1 MFKYYIGTTKVMKI
15 LVISPTYNKRKN
27 INRLVEMV
35 LSDNPE
41 FDLLIVDDNSPDGT
55 GDKVK
60 KLQTKYKNLY
70 LETRPKK
77 SGLGTAYIFGFKWA
91 LEKKYENII
100 QMDADLSHNPKD
112 LPRMI
117 DKLQK
122 YDLIIGSRYING
134 ISVINWPLRRLML
147 SYGANAYSRVITG
160 MPIMDGT
167 GGFKA
172 WKSSVLSSID
182 LDSVKSQG
190 YSFQIEMNFR
200 AWVKKF
206 NIKEIPI
213 IFSDRTIGQSKM
225 SKAIVNEAIF
235 MVWRLR
241 IWKIFKWHH

>member
-1 MFKYYIGTTKVMKI
+1 MKTLI
-15 LVISPTYNKRKN
+15 ISPTYNERKN
-27 INRLVEMV
+27 IKQLVDMV
-35 LSDNPE
+35 IGENP
-41 FDLLIVDDNSPDGT
+41 DLHLLIVDDNSPDGT
-55 GDKVK
+55 GEKVK
-60 KLQTKYKNLY
+60 KLQTEYKNLF

-91 LEKKYENII
+91 LEKKYDNII

-112 LPRMI
+112 LPRMVNN
-117 DKLQK
+117 LQK
-122 YDLIIGSRYING
+122 YDLVIGSRYING
-134 ISVINWPLRRLML
+134 ISVVNWPLRRLML

-225 SKAIVNEAIF
+225 SKTIVYEAIF

-241 IWKIFKWHH
+241 IWKIFKWHI

>member
-1 MFKYYIGTTKVMKI
+1 MKT
-15 LVISPTYNKRKN
+15 LVISPTYNERKN
-27 INRLVEMV
+27 IKQLVDMV
-35 LSDNPE
+35 IGENPE
-41 FDLLIVDDNSPDGT
+41 LHLLIVDDNSPDGT
-55 GDKVK
+55 GEKVK
-60 KLQTKYKNLY
+60 KLQTEYKNLF

-91 LEKKYENII
+91 LEKKYDNII

-112 LPRMI
+112 LPRMVNN
-117 DKLQK
+117 LHK
-122 YDLIIGSRYING
+122 YDLVIGSRYING
-134 ISVINWPLRRLML
+134 ISVVNWPLRRLIL

-225 SKAIVNEAIF
+225 SKTIVYEAIF

-241 IWKIFKWHH
+241 IWKIFKWHI

>member
-1 MFKYYIGTTKVMKI
+1 
-15 LVISPTYNKRKN
+15 
-27 INRLVEMV
+27 
-35 LSDNPE
+35 
-41 FDLLIVDDNSPDGT
+41 
-55 GDKVK
+55 
-60 KLQTKYKNLY
+60 
-70 LETRPKK
+70 
-77 SGLGTAYIFGFKWA
+77 
-91 LEKKYENII
+91 
-100 QMDADLSHNPKD
+100 MDADLSHNPKD
-112 LPRMI
+112 LPRMVNN
-117 DKLQK
+117 LQK
-122 YDLIIGSRYING
+122 YDLVIGSRYING
-134 ISVINWPLRRLML
+134 ISVVNWPLRRLML

-225 SKAIVNEAIF
+225 SKTIVYEAIF

-241 IWKIFKWHH
+241 IWKIFKWHY

>member
-1 MFKYYIGTTKVMKI
+1 MKTLI
-15 LVISPTYNKRKN
+15 ISPTYNERKN
-27 INRLVEMV
+27 IMQLVDMV
-35 LSDNPE
+35 IGENPE
-41 FDLLIVDDNSPDGT
+41 LHLLIVDDNSPDGT
-55 GDKVK
+55 SEKVR
-60 KLQTKYKNLY
+60 KLQTKYNNLY
-70 LETRPKK
+70 LEIRPKK
-77 SGLGTAYIFGFKWA
+77 LGLGTAYIFGFKWA
-91 LEKKYENII
+91 LEKKFENII

-112 LPRMI
+112 LPRMVE
-117 DKLQK
+117 KLQK
-122 YDLIIGSRYING
+122 YDLVIGSRYING
-134 ISVINWPLRRLML
+134 ISVVNWPLRRLML

-172 WKSSVLSSID
+172 WRSSVLSSID

-225 SKAIVNEAIF
+225 SKTIVYEAIF

-241 IWKIFKWHH
+241 IWKIFKWHY

>member
-1 MFKYYIGTTKVMKI
+1 MKTLI
-15 LVISPTYNKRKN
+15 ISPTYNERKN
-27 INRLVEMV
+27 IKQLVDMV
-35 LSDNPE
+35 IGENPE
-41 FDLLIVDDNSPDGT
+41 LHLLIVDDNSPDGT
-55 GDKVK
+55 GEKVK
-60 KLQTKYKNLY
+60 KLQTEYKNLF

-77 SGLGTAYIFGFKWA
+77 SGLGSAYIFGFKWA
-91 LEKKYENII
+91 LEKKYDNII

-112 LPRMI
+112 LPRMVNN
-117 DKLQK
+117 LQK
-122 YDLIIGSRYING
+122 YDLVIGSRYING
-134 ISVINWPLRRLML
+134 ISVVNWPLRRLML

-225 SKAIVNEAIF
+225 SKTIVYEAIF

-241 IWKIFKWHH
+241 IWKIFKWHI

>member
-1 MFKYYIGTTKVMKI
+1 MKTLI
-15 LVISPTYNKRKN
+15 ISPTYNERKN
-27 INRLVEMV
+27 IKQLVDMV
-35 LSDNPE
+35 IGENPE
-41 FDLLIVDDNSPDGT
+41 LHLLIVDDNSPDGT
-55 GDKVK
+55 GEKVK
-60 KLQTKYKNLY
+60 KLQTEYKNLF

-91 LEKKYENII
+91 LEKKYDNII

-112 LPRMI
+112 LPRMVNN
-117 DKLQK
+117 LQK

-134 ISVINWPLRRLML
+134 ISVVNWPLRRLML

-225 SKAIVNEAIF
+225 SKTIVYEAIF

-241 IWKIFKWHH
+241 IWKIFKWHY

>member
-1 MFKYYIGTTKVMKI
+1 MKTLI
-15 LVISPTYNKRKN
+15 ISPTYNERKN
-27 INRLVEMV
+27 IKQLVDMV
-35 LSDNPE
+35 IGKNPE
-41 FDLLIVDDNSPDGT
+41 LHLLIVDDNSPDGT
-55 GDKVK
+55 GEKVK
-60 KLQTKYKNLY
+60 KLQTEYKNLF

-91 LEKKYENII
+91 LEKKYDNII

-112 LPRMI
+112 LPRMV
-117 DKLQK
+117 DNLQK

-134 ISVINWPLRRLML
+134 ISVVNWPLRRLIL

-172 WKSSVLSSID
+172 WRSSVLSSID

-225 SKAIVNEAIF
+225 SKTIVYEAIF

>member
-1 MFKYYIGTTKVMKI
+1 MKTLI
-15 LVISPTYNKRKN
+15 ISPTYNERKN
-27 INRLVEMV
+27 IKQLVDMV
-35 LSDNPE
+35 IGENPE
-41 FDLLIVDDNSPDGT
+41 LHLLIVDDNSPDGT
-55 GDKVK
+55 GEKVK
-60 KLQTKYKNLY
+60 KLQTEYKNLF

-91 LEKKYENII
+91 LEKKYDNII

-112 LPRMI
+112 LPRMVNN
-117 DKLQK
+117 LQK
-122 YDLIIGSRYING
+122 YDLVIGSRYING
-134 ISVINWPLRRLML
+134 ISVVNWPLRRLML

-200 AWVKKF
+200 AWVKQF

-225 SKAIVNEAIF
+225 SKTIVYEAIF

-241 IWKIFKWHH
+241 IWKIFKWHI

>member
-1 MFKYYIGTTKVMKI
+1 MKTLI
-15 LVISPTYNKRKN
+15 ISPTYNEKKN
-27 INRLVEMV
+27 IQQLVDLV
-35 LSDNPE
+35 LGENPE
-41 FDLLIVDDNSPDGT
+41 FHLLIVDDNSPDGT

-60 KLQTKYKNLY
+60 SLQSVYKNLF
-70 LETRPKK
+70 LETRSKK

-91 LEKKYENII
+91 LKKKYDHII

-112 LPRMI
+112 LPRMVKNLK
-117 DKLQK
+117 DN
-122 YDLIIGSRYING
+122 DVVIGSRYING
-134 ISVINWPLRRLML
+134 ISVVNWPLRRLML
-147 SYGANAYSRVITG
+147 SYGANAYSRIITG

-172 WKSSVLSSID
+172 WKAKVLSDID

-200 AWVKKF
+200 AWVKSYI
-206 NIKEIPI
+206 IKEIPI

-225 SKAIVNEAIF
+225 SKTIVYEAIF

-241 IWKIFKWHH
+241 IWKLFRWHT

>member
-1 MFKYYIGTTKVMKI
+1 MKTLI
-15 LVISPTYNKRKN
+15 ISPTYNERKN
-27 INRLVEMV
+27 IKQLVDMV
-35 LSDNPE
+35 IGENPE
-41 FDLLIVDDNSPDGT
+41 LHLLIVDDNSPDGT
-55 GDKVK
+55 GGKVK
-60 KLQTKYKNLY
+60 KLQTEYKNLF

-91 LEKKYENII
+91 LEKKYDNII

-112 LPRMI
+112 LPRMVNN
-117 DKLQK
+117 LQK
-122 YDLIIGSRYING
+122 YDLVIGSRYING
-134 ISVINWPLRRLML
+134 ISVVNWPLRRLML

-225 SKAIVNEAIF
+225 SKTIVYEAIF

-241 IWKIFKWHH
+241 IWKIFKWHI

>member
-1 MFKYYIGTTKVMKI
+1 MKTLI
-15 LVISPTYNKRKN
+15 ISPTYNERKN
-27 INRLVEMV
+27 IEQLVDMV
-35 LSDNPE
+35 IGENPE
-41 FDLLIVDDNSPDGT
+41 LHLLVVDDNSPDGT
-55 GDKVK
+55 AEKVK
-60 KLQTKYKNLY
+60 KLQAIYKNLY

-91 LEKKYENII
+91 LEKKYDNII

-112 LPRMI
+112 LPRMVNN
-117 DKLQK
+117 LQK
-122 YDLIIGSRYING
+122 YDLVIGSRYING
-134 ISVINWPLRRLML
+134 ISVVNWPLRRLML

-172 WKSSVLSSID
+172 WRSSVLSSID

-225 SKAIVNEAIF
+225 SKTIVYEAIF

-241 IWKIFKWHH
+241 IWKIFKWHY